1 MNETAGQSLVE
12 ILNKEHGPDR
22 ALFLLCNVESEEE
35 IKGNMHTQ
43 QNVNGGGKGVCVF
56 CFPSNTC
63 RFSLFQSVNFSRTH
77 QLESQ
82 YEQLSAAGAPDHEKL
97 LALHVGVNEPSE
109 LYQSTGVLLM

>member
-12 ILNKEHGPDR
+12 TLNKEHGPDR

-43 QNVNGGGKGVCVF
+43 QNVNGEACVF